1 MGESLVDSCTSKAM
15 DSEKFCLKW
24 NEFEDNIRNSF
35 KSFRSE
41 GTLFDVTLATDDG
54 HQIQA
59 HKVILS
65 AGSDFFR
72 NIFSQCNQSNMLVY
86 LKGISRV
93 DLENVTNFLYNG
105 ETLVTQ
111 QDLNT
116 FLETAQELKVTRL
129 QNVED
134 DNKSDLDVQ
143 ESEFHRRIDIPL
155 EDTEAHRTMA
165 KSIYD
170 TFQQYQNTPS
180 EEKEK
185 EPIIYTCEECGRNFK
200 HSTGVSDHIIVKH
213 TKAYPLKCDLCDKG
227 FLKSE
232 KNNRLKIHRQKCEGP
247 DSWFLNDAGMFR
259 KKRSEPIEPKI
270 WTCEEC
276 GKVFSKL
283 SAYKRHMK
291 KHFKIKDFPCLEC
304 SMKYADKRNL
314 INHVKLLHPES
325 VSKYERVRD
334 KPCDLC
340 DELFASQVQIE
351 YHKVKEHGKGYY
363 SHCEFCFKGFIKSK
377 ARLAQMR
384 YHESRCPGK

>member
-116 FLETAQELKVTRL
+116 FLETAQELKVTGL

-134 DNKSDLDVQ
+134 DNKSDLDLQ
-143 ESEFHRRIDIPL
+143 ENEFHRRIDNPL
-155 EDTEAHRTMA
+155 GDTKAPKTMA
-165 KSIYD
+165 KSNDD
-170 TFQQYQNTPS
+170 TFQQYLNTPS
-180 EEKEK
+180 ETKLIVPADNAEYVNQELNEQLGNLIEKSLGGWRCKVCNKATNNLTNKRQHAETH
-185 EPIIYTCEECGRNFK
+185 IQGAI
-200 HSTGVSDHIIVKH
+200 HSCSI
-213 TKAYPLKCDLCDKG
+213 CQ
-227 FLKSE
+227 KSFSTSSSMRVHV
-232 KNNRLKIHRQKCEGP
+232 NNIHSKLYFC
-247 DSWFLNDAGMFR
+247 NV
-259 KKRSEPIEPKI
+259 
-270 WTCEEC
+270 C
-276 GKVFSKL
+276 GKEDMNKMTV
-283 SAYKRHMK
+283 HVHK
-291 KHFKIKDFPCLEC
+291 KKC
-304 SMKYADKRNL
+304 NGT
-314 INHVKLLHPES
+314 PE
-325 VSKYERVRD
+325 V
-334 KPCDLC
+334 
-340 DELFASQVQIE
+340 QV
-351 YHKVKEHGKGYY
+351 
-363 SHCEFCFKGFIKSK
+363 
-377 ARLAQMR
+377 
-384 YHESRCPGK
+384 